1 MGAGIQ
7 LGDGRLDDPL
17 CNVHIDRE
25 GQVRT
30 MLLGGGQGQD
40 RNGSA
45 GIDAAKVL
53 GGQVGPLVDV
63 M

>member
-1 MGAGIQ
+1 
-7 LGDGRLDDPL
+7 
-17 CNVHIDRE
+17 
-25 GQVRT
+25 

-53 GGQVGPLVDV
+53 GGQVGPMVDV